1 MALDRF
7 WSNGRRSAAARYAGT
22 AYSPADF
29 AIRARHHTTW
39 LSLKVVAL
47 AVVLAILMWTIIA
60 LMGQHE
66 QDAALASARVEGNNL
81 TAALADEVDQTL
93 TIIDRTMMM
102 FAEQVRDD
110 PNHLDLHLVRAQLA
124 GLALPIIQGALID
137 ADGQLRDSTLLNQ
150 ADPVD
155 LSDREHFRVHLD
167 GQQHGLFISKPVIGR
182 VSRRVTIQLSRRVEK
197 ADGTFLGVIVLS
209 LVPEELTAMH
219 RHLDLGE
226 HGIVGLIGTDGILR
240 ARFHPGTNTS
250 AATIDTPTLWR
261 PDLAPGEA
269 VHFVR
274 QSQVDQIVRL
284 VTVRQLTSYPL
295 MVAVSLGRDDVLAAS
310 HTQTWLVRG
319 SGVVLTILLG
329 GLTGLLVRELWRRTY
344 REIELAAEQ
353 ARLQAANAA
362 VSAERIKLA
371 AANLELQASSERA
384 EAANR
389 AKSRFLA
396 QMSHE
401 LRTPLHAIIG
411 FAEIIKDQRTRPQP
425 DAPLADYA
433 TQIWTAGHSL
443 LETINAIL
451 DIARLDAGT
460 AQLAET
466 TVRLADVVRSGIAAV
481 RSQAQAR
488 QIAVEVD
495 LPRDLPTLRAD
506 AAKLRQILVCLLGN
520 AVKFSPPGGDVVVS
534 AHEDP
539 DDGMILAV
547 ADGGI
552 GMSEAEIAIAL
563 EPFGQVEGVLSR
575 STGGT
580 GLGLPLAKRLA
591 ELHGGSLRIRST
603 AGHGT
608 TVEVLLPSSRCVV
621 RQIAAIGEV
630 PGGTE

>member
-7 WSNGRRSAAARYAGT
+7 WSNGPLGVIARHAGSADAA
-22 AYSPADF
+22 ADF
-29 AIRARHHTTW
+29 AVRARRHTTR
-39 LSLKVVAL
+39 LSIKVAMLAL
-47 AVVLAILMWTIIA
+47 GLAIVMWVVIT
-60 LMGQHE
+60 LVGRHE
-66 QDAALASARVEGNNL
+66 QDAALASARIEGSNL
-81 TAALADEVDQTL
+81 TAALADEVEQTL
-93 TIIDRTMMM
+93 TTVDRAMAML
-102 FAEQVRDD
+102 ADEARDD
-110 PNHLDLHLVRAQLA
+110 PAHLDLYQIRTQLA
-124 GLALPIIQGALID
+124 VLGRPIVQGALID
-137 ADGQLRDSTLLNQ
+137 AEGKLRASTLLNRTEPI
-150 ADPVD
+150 DF
-155 LSDREHFRVHLD
+155 SDREHFRVHLD
-167 GQQHGLFISKPVIGR
+167 GKQHGLFISKPVVGR

-197 ADGTFLGVIVLS
+197 ADGTFLGVVVFS
-209 LVPEELTAMH
+209 LLPEALTTMY

-226 HGIVGLIGTDGILR
+226 HGVVSLIGLDGILR
-240 ARFHPGTNTS
+240 ARFHPGEST
-250 AATIDTPTLWR
+250 AAETTEGPAIWR
-261 PDLAPGEA
+261 PDLAPSEA
-269 VHFVR
+269 ITFVR
-274 QSQVDQIVRL
+274 RSQIDQVPRL
-284 VTVRQLTSYPL
+284 VTLRRLASYPL
-295 MVAVSLGRDDVLAAS
+295 LVAVGLGLDDVLAVS

-319 SGVVLTILLG
+319 TGVALTILLG

-362 VSAERIKLA
+362 VSAERVKLA

-425 DAPLADYA
+425 GAPLSDYA
-433 TQIWTAGHSL
+433 TQIWTAGRSL

-466 TVRLADVVRSGIAAV
+466 TVRIADVVRTGIAAV
-481 RSQAQAR
+481 RSHAQAR
-488 QIAVEVD
+488 QIALETD
-495 LPRDLPTLRAD
+495 LARDLPALRAD

-520 AVKFSPPGGDVVVS
+520 AVRFSPPGGDVVVS
-534 AHEDP
+534 AHADP
-539 DDGMILAV
+539 DDGVILAIT
-547 ADGGI
+547 DSGI
-552 GMSEAEIAIAL
+552 GMSDAEIAVAL

-575 STGGT
+575 SAGGT

-603 AGHGT
+603 VGSGT
-608 TVEVLLPSSRCVV
+608 TVEVLIPPRRVI
-621 RQIAAIGEV
+621 RQPAVADEA
-630 PGGTE
+630 PGAVA